1 MEKTEIKTIILFT
14 LWYSSL
20 LLFNNHLLV
29 NLNWSF
35 TQTLI
40 ASLSVVFLSAY
51 VVGKIM
57 DYFRKKD
64 NKNIL

>member
-29 NLNWSF
+29 NLSWSF